1 MFIVLLLVALA
12 AVAGAMLTALPWL
25 EGRFVDELAPAP
37 VEAPTG
43 NP

>member
-1 MFIVLLLVALA
+1 MFFVLLLVALA

-25 EGRFVDELAPAP
+25 EGRLDDLTPASA
-37 VEAPTG
+37 EAPTG